1 VDLEGGQ
8 GVVVVHDD
16 MNQQVDADWHPL
28 DRGVLVELYPAQEQ
42 RGSVVILM
50 QKDDFFL
57 LQDEDDGVE
66 KLVPLDEVVEVVAG
80 TRKRLSASE
89 ALSLLE
95 LTQPTA
101 FADAHRRE
109 NSRSR

>member
-1 VDLEGGQ
+1 MDLEGGQ

-80 TRKRLSASE
+80 TRKKTVSIRSTFLARTYSTYSVC
-89 ALSLLE
+89 
-95 LTQPTA
+95 
-101 FADAHRRE
+101 RRP
-109 NSRSR
+109 SS